1 MLSFVGYD
9 SDDECEDAEG
19 IRYTRRNK
27 GKKYA
32 LLQKD
37 DSLEIGGAHG
47 GSRDATR
54 ANGHM
59 FSNNRT
65 SHLGSNGAV
74 ANRMQSFQSNESSG
88 EHHIHCPDGVI
99 SSEESSDID
108 AHVNSYNRAPNAGI
122 LFLYGR
128 YEDIKQQNE
137 RNKNNMHYSIKVY
150 M

>member
-47 GSRDATR
+47 GSRDAAR

-59 FSNNRT
+59 FSNNR
-65 SHLGSNGAV
+65 SNGAV
-74 ANRMQSFQSNESSG
+74 ANRMQSFQSNEPSG
-88 EHHIHCPDGVI
+88 EHHIHCQEGAI

-122 LFLYGR
+122 LSLYETYR
-128 YEDIKQQNE
+128 RREKKTTE
-137 RNKNNMHYSIKVY
+137 PTSF
-150 M
+150 